1 MRVKIVK
8 NLNFLA
14 HIYLSGENDFLKI
27 GNFIADTVR
36 GKQYLEYPQAIQQG
50 ILLHRKID
58 SFTDQHPIFR
68 MSKKRIFPIFGHY
81 SGVIVDIYYDYFLAK
96 NWHYFSDVSL
106 SEYTNEF
113 YRLLLQHQN
122 LFNEKANLLISHMI
136 KDNWLE
142 SYQTLKGIESI
153 FFQMDKRTGFIS
165 KMKLATNVLQED
177 ETTFEKEF
185 FIFFKEIQ
193 LEMQK

>member
-113 YRLLLQHQN
+113 YKLLLQHQN

>member
-68 MSKKRIFPIFGHY
+68 MSKKRIFLIFGHY

-165 KMKLATNVLQED
+165 KMKLATNVLQEN

>member
-1 MRVKIVK
+1 
-8 NLNFLA
+8 
-14 HIYLSGENDFLKI
+14 
-27 GNFIADTVR
+27 
-36 GKQYLEYPQAIQQG
+36 
-50 ILLHRKID
+50 
-58 SFTDQHPIFR
+58 

-113 YRLLLQHQN
+113 YKLLLQHQN

>member
-58 SFTDQHPIFR
+58 SFTTNIP
-68 MSKKRIFPIFGHY
+68 S
-81 SGVIVDIYYDYFLAK
+81 SG
-96 NWHYFSDVSL
+96 
-106 SEYTNEF
+106 
-113 YRLLLQHQN
+113 
-122 LFNEKANLLISHMI
+122 
-136 KDNWLE
+136 
-142 SYQTLKGIESI
+142 
-153 FFQMDKRTGFIS
+153 
-165 KMKLATNVLQED
+165 
-177 ETTFEKEF
+177 
-185 FIFFKEIQ
+185 
-193 LEMQK
+193 

>member
-36 GKQYLEYPQAIQQG
+36 GKQYLEYPQVIQQG

-165 KMKLATNVLQED
+165 KMKLATNVLQEN

>member
-1 MRVKIVK
+1 
-8 NLNFLA
+8 
-14 HIYLSGENDFLKI
+14 
-27 GNFIADTVR
+27 
-36 GKQYLEYPQAIQQG
+36 
-50 ILLHRKID
+50 
-58 SFTDQHPIFR
+58 

-113 YRLLLQHQN
+113 YRLLLQYQN
-122 LFNEKANLLISHMI
+122 MFNEKANLLISHMI

>member
-113 YRLLLQHQN
+113 YRLLLQYQN
-122 LFNEKANLLISHMI
+122 MFNEKANLLISHMI

>member
-113 YRLLLQHQN
+113 YKLLLQHQN

-165 KMKLATNVLQED
+165 KMKLATNVLQEN

>member
-165 KMKLATNVLQED
+165 KMKLATNVLQEN